1 MAINGLVIGYIASEE
16 VYPDKAVIIEEG
28 SKGSWVYVI
37 LEGRVK
43 VIKRTRKGVVT
54 LDTLKEGD
62 IFGEMVLLETG
73 QEVRSAS
80 VVATDGP
87 IRLGVLDSQRLLKD
101 YGTLSPQLRT
111 LMRSL
116 IRRLK
121 EATDKVCNIVVENAE
136 RAYSLKPALR
146 AEDPNGPEAS
156 ELTSDSKQG

>member
-1 MAINGLVIGYIASEE
+1 MTIDGLVYGYVASEE
-16 VYPDKAVIIEEG
+16 VYPDNAVVIEEG
-28 SKGSWVYVI
+28 SKGAWVYLI
-37 LEGRVK
+37 LEGRAK
-43 VIKRTRKGVVT
+43 VIKRTMKGVVT

-73 QEVRSAS
+73 QELRSAS

-87 IRLGVLDSQRLLKD
+87 LKLGVLDSERLVKD

-136 RAYSLKPALR
+136 RAHFLKLAPQS
-146 AEDPNGPEAS
+146 EDPNGLEAS

>member
-1 MAINGLVIGYIASEE
+1 MAIDGLVIGYIASEE
-16 VYPDKAVIIEEG
+16 VYPDKTVIIEEG
-28 SKGSWVYVI
+28 GKGSWVYVI

-87 IRLGVLDSQRLLKD
+87 IRLGVLDSERLVKD

-156 ELTSDSKQG
+156 DLTSESK